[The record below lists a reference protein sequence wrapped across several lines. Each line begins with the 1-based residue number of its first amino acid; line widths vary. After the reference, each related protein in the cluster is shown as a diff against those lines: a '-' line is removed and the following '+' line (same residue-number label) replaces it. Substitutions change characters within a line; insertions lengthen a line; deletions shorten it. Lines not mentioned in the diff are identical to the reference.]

1 MARTELKPWLVA
13 MLLLPALAQAEI
25 VQRQV
30 ITAIEAAPAGMAG
43 DVLTVDD
50 DTGCGGRQ
58 LRMDAASV
66 GLSEEQYGV
75 MKAELANMIRD
86 RNPLLVRIRACPAP
100 GRAGANAGAKAEAI
114 PVIHMLRG
122 CDAHCADGK
131 ARLYLNHNLSRGEAM
146 EQARYALV
154 LPLPPGKTPGTWR
167 VEVFH
172 VREGEPKRLI
182 GQVNDADYLH
192 GKLVGNYSMYYPHG
206 QLEMQVEQ
214 DGRGVQQGVQTRYY
228 PDGKLAMRASW
239 RNGVQDGE
247 DRTYHQSG
255 KLLESRT
262 YRNGVRADGLVE
274 TFDQDGKL
282 RTRMTQVKGQTE
294 GELLLFYP
302 DGAVESRSLYVN
314 GKLTGPSTAYF
325 ADGKV
330 RRTVTYVDGQPAS
343 ESIEYYPDGKVASK
357 RTHSGRNILRSEQR
371 YSRAGV
377 LIVHKLWNAGG
388 REEGALRSWY
398 ANGKPRQLIEYVDGE
413 RNGWTRHWRDDGNLE
428 SECRYVA
435 DVAQGACTGASARMS
450 YTEDGIEFEM
460 PEP

>member
-1 MARTELKPWLVA
+1 MARTLKHLFGA
-13 MLLLPALAQAEI
+13 MLLLPALAHAEI

-30 ITAIEAAPAGMAG
+30 ITAITAAPGSG

-86 RNPLLVRIRACPAP
+86 RNPLLVRLRACPAP
-100 GRAGANAGAKAEAI
+100 DRAGADAKVEAI

-131 ARLYLNHNLSRGEAM
+131 ARLYLNHNLSRGEVM
-146 EQARYALV
+146 EQARYALL
-154 LPLPPGKTPGTWR
+154 LPLPPGKTPGTWQ
-167 VEVFH
+167 VEVVH
-172 VREGEPKRLI
+172 AREGEPKRLT
-182 GQVNDADYLH
+182 GQVNDPDYLR
-192 GKLVGNYSMYYPHG
+192 GKLVGTYSMYYPHG

-214 DGRGVQQGVQTRYY
+214 DGRGVQEGTQTRYY
-228 PDGKLAMRASW
+228 PDGKLAMRATW

-274 TFDQDGKL
+274 TFDKNGKL
-282 RTRMTQVKGQTE
+282 RTRMTLVKGQKN
-294 GELLLFYP
+294 GEMLLFYP
-302 DGAVESRSLYVN
+302 DGKVESRSLYVN

-325 ADGKV
+325 PDGKLH
-330 RRTVTYVDGQPAS
+330 RTVTYVDGQLSS
-343 ESIEYYPDGKVASK
+343 ESLEYYPDGKVASK
-357 RTHSGRNILRSEQR
+357 RTHSGRDVLRSEQR
-371 YSRAGV
+371 FSRAGV

-398 ANGKPRQLIEYVDGE
+398 ANGKARQLIEYVDGE
-413 RNGWTRHWRDDGNLE
+413 RDGWTRHWRADGSVE

-435 DVAQGACTGASARMS
+435 DEPQGACTGESARFS
-450 YTEDGIEFEM
+450 YTEDGIHID
-460 PEP
+460 